1 MAAPDAALAAAP
13 KDGEGARPDRA
24 SVVAFV
30 GDAETEAALR
40 EGLAD
45 VAASGIDLRRTGVRG
60 AIAAL
65 SAMPSPHTL
74 IVDVGREEH
83 PLVAL
88 DDLAQVVEPNV
99 RVLVIG
105 DRQDVN
111 FYRQLTRG
119 LGVLDYLY
127 KPLLPDT
134 VARHFGPLIGG
145 GGNAASLLTHGGR
158 VITVTGARGGVGATT
173 LAANLAWYLGAESS
187 RHTVL
192 LDADL
197 HRGTCALLLGAKT
210 GPGLRTALETPARVD
225 ELFVER
231 AAQPVQG
238 RLHVLAAEEKLTDQ
252 PQPVPGAAGRLVAA
266 LCRRYNFVVVDV
278 PLSGHPVHRE
288 LLDLAHQRVAVA
300 EPTLAAMRDTLRLL
314 ALPNGP
320 VQPRRASVALNRA
333 GRRGALTDKQ
343 VADALKAAPDVVIPD
358 VPRAVEGA
366 ATLGEAAAAARGPFR
381 DGVLRLA
388 REVGFTPRASGASS
402 ETWFGPMRRFGLF
415 RRNK

>member
-1 MAAPDAALAAAP
+1 MAADAAATAP
-13 KDGEGARPDRA
+13 PKEGEGARPDRPA
-24 SVVAFV
+24 VVAFV
-30 GDAETEAALR
+30 NDAETEAALR

-45 VAASGIDLRRTGVRG
+45 VAPTGIDLRRAGIRA

-127 KPLLPDT
+127 KPLMPDV
-134 VARHFGPLIGG
+134 VARHFGPLLGG
-145 GGNAASLLTHGGR
+145 GGARGGGLLTQGGR

-187 RHTVL
+187 RYTVL

-210 GPGLRTALETPARVD
+210 GSGLRTALETPARVD

-238 RLHVLAAEEKLTDQ
+238 RLHVLAGEEKLTDR

-278 PLSGHPVHRE
+278 PFSGHPVHRE

-300 EPTLAAMRDTLRLL
+300 DPTLAAMRDTLRLL
-314 ALPNGP
+314 TLPNGP
-320 VQPRRASVALNRA
+320 AQPRRATVALNRS
-333 GRRGALTDKQ
+333 GRRGALSDKQ
-343 VADALKAAPDVVIPD
+343 VAEALKAAPDVVIPD

-366 ATLGEAAAAARGPFR
+366 ATLGEAAVAARGPFR
-381 DGVLRLA
+381 EGVLRLA
-388 REVGFTPRASGASS
+388 REVGFSPRADERRKTFTTA
-402 ETWFGPMRRFGLF
+402 PRFGLF
-415 RRNK
+415 RRAK